1 MTPLANIAE
10 ILSHDF
16 ALRALLAGLSVS
28 LAAAVIGVVL
38 VLKRYSMIGHGL
50 ADVGFASSTLA
61 LALGVSPVLLA
72 TPVLVAASFA
82 IMAVSQRRGVSGD
95 VAIGIASTGA
105 LAAGIIVAALSQ
117 GFNIDVYNFMFGSIL
132 SVTAGEAQLAVVV
145 SVLLLF
151 LFILSY
157 NRLFAVTFDEAFAAA
172 GGIAVSRCQLL
183 ISLMTALV
191 VVIGMKMMGTLLISS
206 LIIFP
211 AVTARRLV
219 VSFRALVLGA
229 AAVSVLC
236 FLVGLVGSFVLGLPT
251 GASVVAANVLALCI
265 AEAVARLSRQ

>member
-1 MTPLANIAE
+1 MSPLANIAD

-61 LALGVSPVLLA
+61 LALGVSPVLVA
-72 TPVLVAASFA
+72 TPVLVVASFV

-132 SVTAGEAQLAVVV
+132 SVTAGEARLAAAV
-145 SVLLLF
+145 SMLLLLLF
-151 LFILSY
+151 ALAY

-172 GGIAVSRCQLL
+172 GGIAVSRYQLL

-219 VSFRALVLGA
+219 TSFRALVLGA
-229 AAVSVLC
+229 AAVSVCC
-236 FLVGLVGSFVLGLPT
+236 FLVGLVASFVLGLPT
-251 GASVVAANVLALCI
+251 GASVVAANVLALCV
-265 AEAVARLSRQ
+265 AAAVKKLF